1 MKRNYN
7 LISSIYSGVY
17 LFLLCGIIFAFL
29 LIKDNY
35 VTAIPRI
42 FTINSLIYVLL
53 AVPYI
58 YLIANSNSS
67 ITNVIS
73 ILLIFPMI
81 VTNMML
87 SPIVL
92 LAVTVAYIK
101 RDSKK
106 TITIIIHIIIHII
119 VLVLVVWFC
128 CSALF
133 ALGDEFFGTDYE
145 DVSYSPNY
153 DYVIRVK
160 HEYNEAD
167 NYYLTENKKLWLV
180 LLDAYPIGEKLNVG
194 SIAKEPEIV
203 WLDDNTVTINGETVV
218 VK

>member
-1 MKRNYN
+1 MKKNYN
-7 LISSIYSGVY
+7 LISNIYSVIY
-17 LFLLCGIIFAFL
+17 LLLLCGILFTFL
-29 LIKDNY
+29 LINDNY
-35 VTAIPRI
+35 VAAVPKII
-42 FTINSLIYVLL
+42 SVNSLIYVLL

-58 YLIANSNSS
+58 YLITKSTSS

-73 ILLIFPMI
+73 VLLLFPM
-81 VTNMML
+81 VMVNMIL
-87 SPIVL
+87 SPLVL
-92 LAVTVAYIK
+92 LAATLAYAKRKGIKNITVL
-101 RDSKK
+101 
-106 TITIIIHIIIHII
+106 IHIIA
-119 VLVLVVWFC
+119 LVLAALFC
-128 CSALF
+128 YTALF
-133 ALGDEFFGTDYE
+133 ALGDEMFGTDYE
-145 DVSYSPNY
+145 AVSYSPNY
-153 DYVIRVK
+153 DYVISVK